1 MGVLIS
7 CVYVCAHLNGT
18 EVLLIKTAEKL
29 GKKSQSDRQILQ
41 MGGGPITHWKG
52 VTFKY
57 NFDIQNDV
65 QVIQSDL
72 FIP

>member
-41 MGGGPITHWKG
+41 MGGGPLERCHLQI
-52 VTFKY
+52 
-57 NFDIQNDV
+57 
-65 QVIQSDL
+65 
-72 FIP
+72 